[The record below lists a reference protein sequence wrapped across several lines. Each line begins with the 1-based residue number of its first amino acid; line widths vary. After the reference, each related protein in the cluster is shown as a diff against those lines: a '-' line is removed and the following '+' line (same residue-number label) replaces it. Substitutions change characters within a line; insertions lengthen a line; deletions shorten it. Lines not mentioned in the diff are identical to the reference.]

1 MKRLEQLPEI
11 AQESLGGL
19 VAGPELKKRILEN
32 ARKPM
37 GKPVRQAAW
46 VPAVCMALALIVG
59 LAVGLPALQNHPDSQ
74 PLIQSV
80 PAGDGPVNNERG
92 LLDLGTDNVNV
103 GARTSVPDF
112 RSIWSKGSDGSFPM
126 IGVCGRYYRMLT
138 SPSSVSSSLLGD
150 SLGTVA
156 EFTTEPAL
164 SGTDLVMSNAAVSGT
179 EVYEIDGM
187 GATLIA
193 AEVDGKTRLFQR
205 VSFNGN
211 ALLGRESL
219 ADTLQIAGHI
229 TMMELSDVG
238 IITDRDT
245 AESLFST
252 LTSTATY
259 ESSGSISGKQ
269 SLLIELDNGLTLQL
283 LVKNDTLSACGVW
296 SSPEFFEAFE
306 EALK

>member
-32 ARKPM
+32 ARKPV

-219 ADTLQIAGHI
+219 ADTLQIVGHI

>member
-19 VAGPELKKRILEN
+19 VAGPELKQRILEN
-32 ARKPM
+32 VKKPVR
-37 GKPVRQAAW
+37 KPVRQAAW
-46 VPAVCMALALIVG
+46 VPAVCMALALVIG
-59 LAVGLPALQNHPDSQ
+59 LAVGLPALQGSPENR

-80 PAGDGPVNNERG
+80 PAGDVHVNNERG

-103 GARTSVPDF
+103 GARTNTPDF
-112 RSIWSKGSDGSFPM
+112 RSIWSKGSNGSFPM

-138 SPSSVSSSLLGD
+138 SPSSVSSSVLGG

-164 SGTDLVMSNAAVSGT
+164 SSTDIIMSNKAVSGT
-179 EVYEIDGM
+179 EVYEVDGM
-187 GATLIA
+187 GGTLIA

-205 VSFNGN
+205 VSFNGS
-211 ALLGRESL
+211 ALLGSESL
-219 ADTLQIAGHI
+219 SDSLQIAGHI

-238 IITDRDT
+238 VITDSDT
-245 AESLFST
+245 AENLFAT
-252 LTSTATY
+252 LTSSATY

-283 LVKNDTLSACGVW
+283 LVKNDTLGACGVW
-296 SSPEFFEAFE
+296 SCPEFFEAFE
-306 EALK
+306 EAVK